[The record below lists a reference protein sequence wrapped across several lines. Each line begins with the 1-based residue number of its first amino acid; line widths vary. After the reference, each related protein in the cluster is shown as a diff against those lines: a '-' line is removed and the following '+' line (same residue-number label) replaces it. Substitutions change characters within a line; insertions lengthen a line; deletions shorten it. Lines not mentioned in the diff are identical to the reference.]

1 MTEEYFD
8 DIESVELGDISK
20 RYMCLYGWNII
31 LQRAI
36 PMLTDGLKPL
46 HRRIMWALYEK
57 NGGDKMKVAEIQGL
71 TMRYSPHSEL
81 NTRFTIAGLVQPFSN
96 NVPLMSADS
105 GFGSSI
111 MGVDIAAARYWE
123 AGISKFAKEVY
134 FKEFDSS
141 VNMKD
146 SYDGKYKEPIT
157 FPARFPVILLNGS
170 HGIAYSMSSDIL
182 PYNINEVADATIKL
196 LKNPEAKVHLIPD
209 SPTSCDVIKRD
220 DTTFVFQ
227 STYDIDTV
235 NYTISIMNTP
245 PGEYIHEIDKSLR
258 AIQDSPNPIKEIISP
273 DNECELTEDIFKYV
287 IRCKP
292 CNLYQVIETLFRRVP
307 GFRITV
313 STRNCSVIDPQFKTQ
328 YYNERQILLAWIANR
343 LKEKRSW
350 FLRKL
355 VHVQTMYNMYEG
367 KRFMLSPENLNKTIK
382 VFRKCEE
389 EDEIVQALVQ
399 AYDGKVST
407 SQANFVSGLK
417 MSKLTSGEY
426 KKTVEKIEELDEQI
440 TNLKAIVNSPDC
452 IRDKVIE
459 DIKMIREKFGHPR
472 RSKIL
477 NLKDGMTANISTC
490 QILKDGTVLFSETEN
505 PNHFASD
512 VTPINGDEVC
522 LIDQYGKTL
531 WVNVNKVPHDSPIAL
546 TAIGKEPMGAC
557 IAVIPRSSRSIV
569 MLSNKG
575 RIKLMPIEKIPSN
588 QSRKPLIPLYDG
600 EYLVSILNVD
610 GSSEDLLVY
619 TSDGL
624 GKRFSVTDLNSVG
637 SPDAQG
643 QFIVKDCDVAGI
655 FVLNPNKPYIF
666 YATKLGRV
674 RLNNARFLVAG
685 KKFGGMKPIIKLSAQ
700 DDLISVFC
708 TDKDQTVTLYHEDGR
723 VSSVNIDTM
732 DPVTMNTPPAKPKH
746 VPGVRVIRATLS

>member
-1 MTEEYFD
+1 MTEEYLD
-8 DIESVELGDISK
+8 DIESVELGEVSK

-46 HRRIMWALYEK
+46 HRRIMWAMYEA
-57 NGGDKMKVAEIQGL
+57 NGGKKAKVAEIQGW

-96 NVPLMSADS
+96 NVPFMTADS
-105 GFGSSI
+105 GYGTAI
-111 MGVDIAAARYWE
+111 MGDDIAAARYWE
-123 AGISKFAKEVY
+123 AGISQFAFEVF
-134 FKEFDSS
+134 FKEFDAS

-157 FPARFPVILLNGS
+157 FPARFPTILLNGS
-170 HGIAYSMSSDIL
+170 NGIAYSMSSNIL

-196 LKNPEAKVHLIPD
+196 LKNPETKVHLIPD
-209 SPTSCDVIKRD
+209 SPTGCDVIKRD

-227 STYDIDTV
+227 SSFDIDTV
-235 NYTISIMNTP
+235 NYTISIKNTP
-245 PGEYIHEIDKSLR
+245 PGVYIHDIDKSLR
-258 AIQDSPNPIKEIISP
+258 EIQDSPNPIKEIIAP
-273 DNECELTEDIFKYV
+273 DNECELTENIFKYV

-292 CNLYQVIETLFRRVP
+292 CNLYQVMETLFRRVS
-307 GFRITV
+307 GFRVTV
-313 STRNCSVIDPQFKTQ
+313 STRNCSVIDAQFNTQ
-328 YYNERQILLAWIANR
+328 YYNERQILLSWIANR

-350 FLRKL
+350 LLRKL
-355 VHVQTMYNMYEG
+355 VHVQTLYNMYEG
-367 KRFMLSPENLNKTIK
+367 KRFMLSPENIQKTIR

-389 EDEIVQALVQ
+389 ESEIIDALVQ
-399 AYDGKVST
+399 AYPKDVTT

-417 MSKLTSGEY
+417 LSKLTNGEY
-426 KKTVEKIEELDEQI
+426 KRTVKKIAELEEQI
-440 TNLKAIVNSPDC
+440 TNLKSIVNSPEC

-459 DIKMIREKFGHPR
+459 DIKTIREKFGHGR

-477 NLKDGMTANISTC
+477 NVRDGSTINIATC

-512 VTPINGDEVC
+512 VTPIDGDEVC

-531 WVNVNKVPHDSPIAL
+531 WVNVNKAPHDKPIAL

-575 RIKLMPIEKIPSN
+575 RIKLMPIDKIPSN
-588 QSRKPLIPLYDG
+588 QSRKPLIPLNDG
-600 EYLVSILNVD
+600 EYLVSILNVEGTSD
-610 GSSEDLLVY
+610 DLLVY

-624 GKRFSVTDLNSVG
+624 GKRFSVSDLNSVN

-643 QFIVKDCDVAGI
+643 QFIVKDYDVAGI
-655 FVLNPNKPYIF
+655 FTINPNKPYIF

-685 KKFGGMKPIIKLSAQ
+685 KKFGGMKPIIKLSPQ
-700 DDLISVFC
+700 DDLVSVFC
-708 TDKDQTVTLYHEDGR
+708 ADKNQTVTLYHEDGR
-723 VSSVNIDTM
+723 VSSVNIETM
-732 DPVTMNTPPAKPKH
+732 DPVTMNTPPTKPKH

>member
-1 MTEEYFD
+1 MTDEYFD

-57 NGGDKMKVAEIQGL
+57 NGGDKMKVAEIQVL

-209 SPTSCDVIKRD
+209 SPTWCDVIKRD

-459 DIKMIREKFGHPR
+459 D
-472 RSKIL
+472 
-477 NLKDGMTANISTC
+477 
-490 QILKDGTVLFSETEN
+490 
-505 PNHFASD
+505 
-512 VTPINGDEVC
+512 
-522 LIDQYGKTL
+522 
-531 WVNVNKVPHDSPIAL
+531 
-546 TAIGKEPMGAC
+546 
-557 IAVIPRSSRSIV
+557 
-569 MLSNKG
+569 
-575 RIKLMPIEKIPSN
+575 
-588 QSRKPLIPLYDG
+588 
-600 EYLVSILNVD
+600 VSQ
-610 GSSEDLLVY
+610 
-619 TSDGL
+619 
-624 GKRFSVTDLNSVG
+624 R
-637 SPDAQG
+637 
-643 QFIVKDCDVAGI
+643 
-655 FVLNPNKPYIF
+655 
-666 YATKLGRV
+666 
-674 RLNNARFLVAG
+674 
-685 KKFGGMKPIIKLSAQ
+685 
-700 DDLISVFC
+700 
-708 TDKDQTVTLYHEDGR
+708 
-723 VSSVNIDTM
+723 
-732 DPVTMNTPPAKPKH
+732 
-746 VPGVRVIRATLS
+746 